1 MLRELPALDRYF
13 GDGRRLM
20 RKSGHVPD
28 LVVISGPIASGKSTV
43 SHALGSRFRASGRGV
58 AVLDV
63 DDVVDVVDTIGG
75 FGDLNTESWH
85 QAQVVHGELVG
96 AWLCRSFDAIAHGP
110 FFERQEFD
118 ALLHAVPDGV
128 EPRRVHLLATYEA
141 ALERVAL
148 DLSRGL
154 SKDPAL
160 LRLTYD
166 RVEVLLPTMPPSEW
180 TFDTTATSC
189 GEIVD
194 ALVAELLSDRS

>member
-1 MLRELPALDRYF
+1 VSE
-13 GDGRRLM
+13 
-20 RKSGHVPD
+20 

-43 SHALGSRFRASGRGV
+43 AHALGSRFRAGGRGV

-63 DDVVDVVDTIGG
+63 DDVVDTIGG
-75 FGDLNTESWH
+75 FGDLDPESWH

-96 AWLCRSFDAIAHGP
+96 AWLCQGFDVIAHGP
-110 FFERQEFD
+110 FFERRELD
-118 ALLHAVPDGV
+118 ALLHAVPDGI

-148 DLSRGL
+148 DVSRGL
-154 SKDPAL
+154 SKDPAF

-166 RVEVLLPTMPPSEW
+166 RVESLLPTMPRSEW
-180 TFDTTATSC
+180 TFDTAAMSC

-194 ALVAELLSDRS
+194 ALVAELLSDRM